1 MDLMTI
7 QVNLPEDL
15 ISKIDSISSD
25 RDQFIADAV
34 RQVLRKSKRSDEEE
48 VALINAAADELNA
61 EAADVLE
68 YQTLS

>member
-1 MDLMTI
+1 MTI

-15 ISKIDSISSD
+15 VSEIDSISSD

-34 RQVLRKSKRSDEEE
+34 RQVLLKSKRSDEEE

-68 YQTLS
+68 YQALS

>member
-1 MDLMTI
+1 MTI